1 MKDKYNRNLRDLR
14 ISVTDKC
21 NFRCPYCMPA
31 DIYNE
36 GYKFLSRSELL
47 NFEEITQIAQ
57 CFVSLGVEKIRLT
70 GGEPLIRQ
78 DLESLI
84 AMLSTINGL
93 KDLAMTTNG
102 YLLKNKVG
110 DLKKAGLNRLTI
122 SLDSLDNEIFKE
134 LNGKDYSV
142 KIVLEAIDAAKD
154 AGFDKIKINCV
165 VQKGIN
171 EDSVLGLVEY
181 CRENEF
187 IVRFIEFMDVG
198 NINGW
203 DAEKVFIADD
213 ILNLIDAEYPVE
225 PVEAGYT
232 GEVAMRY
239 KFKDGTGEIGII
251 ASVTKPFCGDCSRL
265 RLSIDGKLYTCLFA
279 NSSHDLRTLIRS
291 GKDKN
296 ELVNFIRS
304 VWTGRE
310 DRYSEIRNSLSEK
323 QRKQKKIEMY
333 QIGG

>member
-1 MKDKYNRNLRDLR
+1 
-14 ISVTDKC
+14 
-21 NFRCPYCMPA
+21 MPA